1 MDYNHITKFLEKFK
15 KIIFQ
20 KEETREI
27 IIKTISLEIS
37 HPIEGNNIKIKN
49 GCIYIQ
55 GSPIIRN
62 EILMRKNNILLK
74 LKELIPGSNF
84 VDIR

>member
-27 IIKTISLEIS
+27 ITKIISLEIS
-37 HPIEGNNIKIKN
+37 HPIEGNNIKTKN

-55 GSPIIRN
+55 GSPIIRS

-74 LKELIPGSNF
+74 LKELIPGSGF
-84 VDIR
+84 IDIK